1 MSSHCFNGLTVD
13 EHDNPHL
20 IFESL
25 NAKGEKLTPA
35 DLIRNFLLM
44 RVHVGD
50 QALLFEKHWLPIQQA
65 LGADLTEFVRHY
77 LMKEGK
83 ILKEADVYFE
93 LKDRLSNSAPESC
106 YPGRRQDRFLL
117 CLVPGNTIV

>member
-1 MSSHCFNGLTVD
+1 
-13 EHDNPHL
+13 
-20 IFESL
+20 SL
-25 NAKGEKLTPA
+25 NAKGEKLTAA

-50 QALLFEKHWLPIQQA
+50 QDRLFKTNWLPIQQA
-65 LGADLTEFVRHY
+65 LDINLTEFVRHY

-93 LKDRLSNSAPESC
+93 LKDRLANSTPRHAEAFLC
-106 YPGRRQDRFLL
+106 DLHRHGMFYARF
-117 CLVPGNTIV
+117 VDSTREADEE